1 MPPSSSASNRAPL
14 AIARIAAPI
23 REQVVHQ
30 LRHAITSGLFR
41 PGDRLIERELCAQLG
56 VSRTSLRE
64 ALRQLES
71 DGLVTALPYKGIV
84 VSSLTPEEARQVYQV
99 RAVIEGLAGR
109 LFAEQATPSQC
120 TQLTT
125 AMQAIEAA
133 LAEGNL
139 AHLVEAKAH
148 FYHLLLSGCGNQQ
161 AMQVLQSLHDRIAF
175 LRTLTLA
182 QPGRAAQSVAEMRQI
197 LVAILARDGRQAEQ
211 ACIQHVERA
220 AAVAATVLHQREA
233 EPLAPHDQGP
243 S

>member
-1 MPPSSSASNRAPL
+1 MPSSSSASNRAPL

-23 REQVVHQ
+23 REQVAHQ
-30 LRHAITSGLFR
+30 LRRAITSGLFR

-71 DGLVTALPYKGIV
+71 DGLVTTIPYKGIV
-84 VSSLTPEEARQVYQV
+84 VSSLTPDEARQVYQV

-109 LFAEQATPSQC
+109 LFAEHATASQC
-120 TQLTT
+120 TQLAT
-125 AMQAIEAA
+125 AMQAIETA

-148 FYHLLLSGCGNQQ
+148 FYHILLSGCGNRQ
-161 AMQVLQSLHDRIAF
+161 AMLVLQSLHDRIAS

-182 QPGRAAQSVAEMRQI
+182 QPGRAAESVAEMRQI
-197 LVAILARDGRQAEQ
+197 LAAILARDGRQAEQ
-211 ACIQHVERA
+211 ACIHHVERA
-220 AAVAATVLHQREA
+220 AAVAAAVLHQRET
-233 EPLAPHDQGP
+233 EPLSRHEEGL